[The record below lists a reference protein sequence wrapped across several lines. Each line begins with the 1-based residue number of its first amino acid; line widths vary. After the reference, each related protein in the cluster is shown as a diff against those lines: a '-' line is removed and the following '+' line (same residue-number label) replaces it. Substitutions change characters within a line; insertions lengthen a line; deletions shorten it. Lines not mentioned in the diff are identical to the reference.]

1 MPRTRIA
8 LILGVVVLLGLAGVT
23 ILLSTQ
29 SAPPVVA
36 PAAVASPPSLTGEE
50 RAFYEAVSPE
60 LRAAAAEARQL
71 TTKGEERDRNLFA
84 IRAGQGRLRDHL
96 AALDEHF
103 AGAVPERF
111 APVVATYK
119 LAVVDIRA
127 SMSQAEGAFLRFD
140 WDAVAAATELMAKG
154 TAQLETAVVRLDGAA
169 GATPVA
175 GRATPE
181 S

>member
-1 MPRTRIA
+1 VSRSRIG
-8 LILGVVVLLGLAGVT
+8 LIIGVVVLLGLAGAT

-29 SAPPVVA
+29 SAPPVV

-50 RAFYEAVSPE
+50 RAFYESVSPE

-71 TTKGEERDRNLFA
+71 TTKGEQRDRNLFA

-96 AALDEHF
+96 AVLDQSF
-103 AGAVPERF
+103 AATVPERF
-111 APVVATYK
+111 APVVAMYK

-127 SMSQAEGAFLRFD
+127 SMSQAEAAFLRFD
-140 WDAVAAATELMAKG
+140 WDAVGAATELMANG
-154 TAQLETAVVRLDGAA
+154 TAQLEAAVAQFDGAA

-175 GRATPE
+175 ANATPGP
-181 S
+181 